1 MKKKLVSLTLAVVM
15 LFSVSLAFAKTVE
28 MDDTDYEHL
37 AGIVV
42 SATVGEY
49 DEVSKTLTVTL
60 YEDDAFDVEDVLKL
74 EAGDIFLAGGH
85 LFKVKEAKVEED
97 GSVYVATEEGE
108 EMYFITVGD
117 EDMIVQSSINDRRY
131 MHAFAIL
138 HLPVAEN
145 VVYEDDSDPEK
156 DKPEVTT
163 GLEEILKIKEEKEKT
178 SIGFDYYS
186 TIIELNENLEIV
198 RIHQDYDV
206 AQ

>member
-1 MKKKLVSLTLAVVM
+1 
-15 LFSVSLAFAKTVE
+15 
-28 MDDTDYEHL
+28 
-37 AGIVV
+37 
-42 SATVGEY
+42 
-49 DEVSKTLTVTL
+49 
-60 YEDDAFDVEDVLKL
+60 
-74 EAGDIFLAGGH
+74 
-85 LFKVKEAKVEED
+85 
-97 GSVYVATEEGE
+97 
-108 EMYFITVGD
+108 MYFITVGD

-145 VVYEDDSDPEK
+145 LVYEDDSDPEK
-156 DKPEVTT
+156 ENAVVTT
-163 GLEEILKIKEEKEKT
+163 GLEEILKIKAEKEET